1 MRALLVATLLVLAGC
16 GGSSEQHTCTAD
28 FTGNFS
34 DHTAALTNCPRI
46 SKDSTG
52 EAWVFHFKVASPA
65 GQTTDE
71 GTISLGANASAT
83 SLASG
88 GGSVWATSATREPGC
103 VYSAGDQAVPTGS
116 FQLTLDTV
124 DTAKGDATGRL
135 ELRQYVHAQPMTDCG
150 QGDEEVLVVDF

>member
-1 MRALLVATLLVLAGC
+1 MRALLFTALSALAAC
-16 GGSSEQHTCTAD
+16 GGSTEARTCTAD

-34 DHTAALTNCPRI
+34 DHTSALTNCPRI

-52 EAWVFHFKVASPA
+52 EGWVFHFKVASPA

-71 GTISLGANASAT
+71 GTIGLGANAAAT

-88 GGSVWATSATREPGC
+88 SGSVWATSATREPGC

-150 QGDEEVLVVDF
+150 AGDQEVLVVDF